1 MLLEILIRS
10 QNEDF
15 TEGKL
20 VSKVKEKLKLQKIQ
34 VKEEEV
40 FEAIKMITTTVKK
53 QVRLKWQLIFNFKKK
68 CWKTTFENN
77 WKNATLTSSASE
89 TST

>member
-53 QVRLKWQLIFNFKKK
+53 QVRLK
-68 CWKTTFENN
+68 
-77 WKNATLTSSASE
+77 
-89 TST
+89 

>member
-20 VSKVKEKLKLQKIQ
+20 VSKVKEKLKLQKIN
-34 VKEEEV
+34 KDN
-40 FEAIKMITTTVKK
+40 
-53 QVRLKWQLIFNFKKK
+53 LKII
-68 CWKTTFENN
+68 
-77 WKNATLTSSASE
+77 
-89 TST
+89 

>member
-40 FEAIKMITTTVKK
+40 FEAIKMISTTVKK
-53 QVRLKWQLIFNFKKK
+53 QVRLK
-68 CWKTTFENN
+68 
-77 WKNATLTSSASE
+77 
-89 TST
+89 

>member
-20 VSKVKEKLKLQKIQ
+20 VSKVKEKLKLHKIQ

-53 QVRLKWQLIFNFKKK
+53 QVRLK
-68 CWKTTFENN
+68 
-77 WKNATLTSSASE
+77 
-89 TST
+89 

>member
-53 QVRLKWQLIFNFKKK
+53 QVRLKWLLIFNFKK
-68 CWKTTFENN
+68 
-77 WKNATLTSSASE
+77 
-89 TST
+89 

>member
-53 QVRLKWQLIFNFKKK
+53 QVRLKWLLIINFKKK
-68 CWKTTFENN
+68 MLKDHVR
-77 WKNATLTSSASE
+77 K
-89 TST
+89 

>member
-53 QVRLKWQLIFNFKKK
+53 QVRLKWLLIFNF
-68 CWKTTFENN
+68 
-77 WKNATLTSSASE
+77 
-89 TST
+89 

>member
-40 FEAIKMITTTVKK
+40 FEAIRMITTTVKK
-53 QVRLKWQLIFNFKKK
+53 QVRLKWLLIFNF
-68 CWKTTFENN
+68 
-77 WKNATLTSSASE
+77 
-89 TST
+89 

>member
-40 FEAIKMITTTVKK
+40 FEAIGSALMRRR
-53 QVRLKWQLIFNFKKK
+53 QYH
-68 CWKTTFENN
+68 
-77 WKNATLTSSASE
+77 SSCPS
-89 TST
+89 SCL

>member
-40 FEAIKMITTTVKK
+40 FEAIRMITTTVKK
-53 QVRLKWQLIFNFKKK
+53 QVRLK
-68 CWKTTFENN
+68 
-77 WKNATLTSSASE
+77 
-89 TST
+89 